1 MALIFK
7 ILKSLICKKKFCKIS
22 SFVRKTVQFERKK
35 FKNRGNQFG
44 EIGPAKCENCRNE
57 KCKCHKCVEK
67 TLCIVAVFIPGLCIE
82 TRLEML
88 KNDTTKE
95 INQLKNESTKNKQEI
110 KQIKKELNAA
120 NVLLKKDVQMLQ
132 NDTTKRINQSKSE
145 ITKNKQEIEQIKKE
159 LNASNAALE
168 KVQDFLTYIVVSIYF
183 IKVLQII

>member
-1 MALIFK
+1 MAVF
-7 ILKSLICKKKFCKIS
+7 
-22 SFVRKTVQFERKK
+22 
-35 FKNRGNQFG
+35 
-44 EIGPAKCENCRNE
+44 GPAKCENCHNE
-57 KCKCHKCVEK
+57 KRKCHKCVEK

-82 TRLEML
+82 TRLEMP

-145 ITKNKQEIEQIKKE
+145 ITKNKQEIEQIKKRAQCFKCGIGKSSR
-159 LNASNAALE
+159 LSNLYCCKYIFHQSLTNHIVSSTRHIMTAARFDP
-168 KVQDFLTYIVVSIYF
+168 KTW
-183 IKVLQII
+183 